1 MSWFNIR
8 KRNEDSE
15 PELTSELA
23 EVKASPAGGRSLP
36 PHMQRIVAERSTG
49 RPQRELG
56 VEEQRVAFERKRLA
70 IEFDIAQGELA
81 SDPENPW
88 THRIELLTE
97 ALGTVGDDQAS
108 LKELSPEPYC
118 PLPPTPINDIT
129 IERNGGISVGF
140 SIGGHRFRYAEVL
153 DWAERGHQ
161 VAAPEFRVAEAD
173 VDGIMPDDIPPEL
186 RAPLKRHLTD
196 SLAVFA
202 TDLRDRTLDEE
213 PLPGEPTLADLAGR
227 CSTCGGWTDWRGR
240 CDACT
245 RRKAREQ
252 ELRMEQ
258 NRLLKERASEAEER
272 HRISERLVMAR
283 RRMSDLDAEIDAF
296 ERTVSGRK

>member
-8 KRNEDSE
+8 KRNEDNE
-15 PELTSELA
+15 PNPTAGKDEEKSS
-23 EVKASPAGGRSLP
+23 SPGGRSLP

-49 RPQRELG
+49 RPQTPLS
-56 VEEQRVAFERKRLA
+56 VEEQRAVFERKRLA

-81 SDPENPW
+81 SDPDNPW

-97 ALGTVGDDQAS
+97 ALETVGEDQAS
-108 LKELSPEPYC
+108 AKEIPPEPYY
-118 PLPPTPINDIT
+118 PLPPTPVRDIT
-129 IERNGGISVGF
+129 VERNGGIKVGF
-140 SIGGHRFRYAEVL
+140 SIDEHRFRYAEVL

-161 VAAPEFRVAEAD
+161 VAAPEFLVVEAD
-173 VDGIMPDDIPPEL
+173 VEAILPEDAPVEL

-213 PLPGEPTLADLAGR
+213 PLPEQPTLADLAGR
-227 CSTCGGWTDWRGR
+227 CSVCGGWADWRGR

-258 NRLLKERASEAEER
+258 NRLLKERANEAEER
-272 HRISERLVMAR
+272 HRISERLAMAR
-283 RRMSDLDAEIDAF
+283 RRMSDLETEINAF
-296 ERTVSGRK
+296 EQSVSGKK